1 MLSSANNC
9 KSSSVP
15 LRGVQAY
22 VSPLILVDNF
32 QFRIDIAR
40 MLRRALAL
48 LLVLSWFVLA
58 TVDVSED
65 LAVCRQNQLNACSGT
80 GALANDIV
88 ESADTSCGCVAWV
101 SDLAIYQLF
110 AFTWTSSP
118 RTSKLHKLHHIYQI

>member
-1 MLSSANNC
+1 
-9 KSSSVP
+9 
-15 LRGVQAY
+15 
-22 VSPLILVDNF
+22 
-32 QFRIDIAR
+32 

-58 TVDVSED
+58 AVDVSED

-88 ESADTSCGCVAWV
+88 ESADTSCGCDAWV

-118 RTSKLHKLHHIYQI
+118 RTSKHHKLHHIYQI